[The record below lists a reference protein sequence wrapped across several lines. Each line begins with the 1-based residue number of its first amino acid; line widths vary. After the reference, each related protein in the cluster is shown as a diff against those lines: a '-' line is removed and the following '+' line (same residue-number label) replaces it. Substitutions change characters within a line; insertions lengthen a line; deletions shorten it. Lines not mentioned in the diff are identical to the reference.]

1 MGEAEWG
8 FTTLGQIT
16 TKIGSG
22 ATPRGGSSVYV
33 HAGTAFIRSQNVL
46 DFHFSDSGLAYI
58 TEDAAEA
65 LRGVSVSDGD
75 VLVNITGDSV
85 ARVCAAPK
93 IAARVSQ
100 HVAIVRPDPQ
110 LGDSRFIMYS
120 LLNPPMKA
128 RLLNTSSSGA
138 TRKALTKEHLQSLP
152 VALPPLSEQRR
163 IAGVL
168 GALDDLIE
176 VNRGLIRDQFDLA
189 RAVFSR
195 EATKTDEFLALGDLY
210 SAGLSGVWGEDQAGG
225 SATEEVAVLRGR
237 DLEDVWAVNALQAPR
252 RYLSAKQV
260 ASRRPEI
267 GEIWTAGSGSLG
279 PSLAVLEDLPKLFG
293 QSTVLYSNFVKRL
306 VPNRGP
312 SWFGPAWLSM
322 IEAWQSG
329 RFENYRTGTAMPNLD
344 TDALLRGVEVPD
356 LSSAS
361 RALVNR
367 LVRAALDPSLR
378 EEILELERARDELLP
393 LLMSGRVRVGEVG
406 AA

>member
-176 VNRGLIRDQFDLA
+176 VNRGLATDLRDLTRAAFDRLQGGATRSTTLGELINLQYGKALPATQRRTGRYPVVSSAGIVDSHDIGLVEGPGVVVGRKGTVGSVTWVDSDFFPIDTAFYVESKLPLLYVYWLLKSQDLA
-189 RAVFSR
+189 SMNTDSAVPGLNR
-195 EATKTDEFLALGDLY
+195 ENALSLRVDQPDDEAMWEFVT
-210 SAGLSGVWGEDQAGG
+210 SASPLW
-225 SATEEVAVLRGR
+225 SAAR
-237 DLEDVWAVNALQAPR
+237 DLEAEIREL
-252 RYLSAKQV
+252 
-260 ASRRPEI
+260 AS
-267 GEIWTAGSGSLG
+267 T
-279 PSLAVLEDLPKLFG
+279 
-293 QSTVLYSNFVKRL
+293 
-306 VPNRGP
+306 
-312 SWFGPAWLSM
+312 
-322 IEAWQSG
+322 
-329 RFENYRTGTAMPNLD
+329 
-344 TDALLRGVEVPD
+344 
-356 LSSAS
+356 
-361 RALVNR
+361 
-367 LVRAALDPSLR
+367 
-378 EEILELERARDELLP
+378 RDELLP
-393 LLMSGRVRVGEVG
+393 LLMSGRVRVAEIV

>member
-168 GALDDLIE
+168 
-176 VNRGLIRDQFDLA
+176 VPWMTS
-189 RAVFSR
+189 SR
-195 EATKTDEFLALGDLY
+195 
-210 SAGLSGVWGEDQAGG
+210 
-225 SATEEVAVLRGR
+225 
-237 DLEDVWAVNALQAPR
+237 
-252 RYLSAKQV
+252 
-260 ASRRPEI
+260 
-267 GEIWTAGSGSLG
+267 
-279 PSLAVLEDLPKLFG
+279 
-293 QSTVLYSNFVKRL
+293 
-306 VPNRGP
+306 
-312 SWFGPAWLSM
+312 
-322 IEAWQSG
+322 
-329 RFENYRTGTAMPNLD
+329 
-344 TDALLRGVEVPD
+344 
-356 LSSAS
+356 
-361 RALVNR
+361 
-367 LVRAALDPSLR
+367 
-378 EEILELERARDELLP
+378 
-393 LLMSGRVRVGEVG
+393 
-406 AA
+406 

>member
-8 FTTLGQIT
+8 FTTLGQIA

-176 VNRGLIRDQFDLA
+176 VNRGLAGDCEQLAQSLAASSQTTTALSSFTTWGGLPAVKPVGPVHHYSLPAFD
-189 RAVFSR
+189 
-195 EATKTDEFLALGDLY
+195 D
-210 SAGLSGVWGEDQAGG
+210 
-225 SATEEVAVLRGR
+225 GR
-237 DLEDVWAVNALQAPR
+237 N
-252 RYLSAKQV
+252 
-260 ASRRPEI
+260 PEHVD
-267 GEIWTAGSGSLG
+267 GSLIKSNKQRISD
-279 PSLAVLEDLPKLFG
+279 PCVLVARLNPHIPRVWMAYPEPSVSSLASTEFVPISGHAVSNEAVYAVCSAPAFLEQMNG
-293 QSTVLYSNFVKRL
+293 L
-306 VPNRGP
+306 V
-312 SWFGPAWLSM
+312 
-322 IEAWQSG
+322 
-329 RFENYRTGTAMPNLD
+329 TGTTGSHQRVD
-344 TDALLRGVEVPD
+344 KDALTSVDVPD
-356 LSSAS
+356 VRTLSTETLDAV
-361 RALVNR
+361 AL
-367 LVRAALDPSLR
+367 LVRQAHALR
-378 EEILELERARDELLP
+378 VEIKELASTRDELLP
-393 LLMSGRVRVGEVG
+393 LLLSGRVRVGDV